1 MQGFGMQDRWDITAT
16 YKVKNGDDDAAIM
29 AHLAM
34 ELYAKINV
42 SGPIKNDF
50 IISYGGKDITEKDYE
65 VYANKGTL
73 PTATSGNNIIVRE
86 NDTPNYPTYTHSD
99 MEIRTNAH
107 PYEYDLTL
115 STYDGTDLWGNNPRR
130 IGPDKTNPSTDTVRF
145 KSGVIVKDM
154 EQFFMRNRMD
164 LYSLNPN
171 FNTSIVNDLKAD
183 RTAAYS
189 IVNIH
194 YAFSDG
200 LGFTYYSEKDLN
212 IAVKE
217 AAENST
223 TNGTTVMNAILNK
236 IPINNLEA
244 RVEALEQ

>member
-1 MQGFGMQDRWDITAT
+1 MRGFGMQDRWDIAAT
-16 YKVKNGDDDAAIM
+16 YKAKTGDTIATVMTALKD
-29 AHLAM
+29 
-34 ELYAKINV
+34 ELINKISAVGSIGNF
-42 SGPIKNDF
+42 GPIANDF
-50 IISYGGKDITEKDYE
+50 VVELDDS
-65 VYANKGTL
+65 
-73 PTATSGNNIIVRE
+73 NNIIVKE
-86 NDTPNYPTYTHSD
+86 NPASKTYTHND
-99 MEIRTNAH
+99 MEILMGAA